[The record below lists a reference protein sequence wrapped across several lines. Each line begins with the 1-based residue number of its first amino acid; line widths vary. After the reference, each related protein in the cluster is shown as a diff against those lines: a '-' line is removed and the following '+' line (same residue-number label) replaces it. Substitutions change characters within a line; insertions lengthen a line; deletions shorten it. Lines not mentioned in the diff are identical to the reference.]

1 VRLPVIA
8 LARSVKLCF
17 ERMVNDFA
25 RSPVALALRGN
36 QSLKRL
42 QVSLDYSPQT
52 ITSLMQELLLNGS
65 LISVEVVGS
74 YLTHAQRR
82 QIQIYSTRNH
92 RNTALFTE
100 MSSHECGRNEEIG
113 ALLPMIP
120 SVFSVMQHSPGTAL
134 SRMLHGLMAFDQC
147 LGPARGVDGAVP
159 AGGKRLPVAL
169 SAVDKRLQAARSAVR
184 KIRAAS
190 EAVADDT
197 KAKANIIHALIQR
210 GIDVASELYDK
221 TKNDLRVLSKKEISM
236 FAHRACD
243 AEMVRFYFPDFPHR

>member
-100 MSSHECGRNEEIG
+100 MSSHEWGRNEEIG

-120 SVFSVMQHSPGTAL
+120 SGTAL
-134 SRMLHGLMAFDQC
+134 SRMLHGLMAFDEC
-147 LGPARGVDGAVP
+147 LGPARGVYGAVP
-159 AGGKRLPVAL
+159 AGCKRLPVAL